1 MTSGQKGATASVLR
15 EACRISTIAPAP
27 YTNKESPLQFTNPVN
42 RMAAQAHPFTRAA
55 VAENQQELAA
65 QGRATTLAPIVKNAG
80 MVTTTIEEEQAVQG
94 PPVSGVRVSG
104 SRKRRWGINEP
115 QPSLPEPRWGG
126 PAVAQ
131 KRARREAQLAESAS
145 VKVGRKKCCVLV
157 KLLSDKRAPTK
168 QQHSFLPLFSP
179 IYPAKNSITKYE
191 K

>member
-1 MTSGQKGATASVLR
+1 VTSGQKGATASVLR

-42 RMAAQAHPFTRAA
+42 RMAAQAHPL
-55 VAENQQELAA
+55 NSSG
-65 QGRATTLAPIVKNAG
+65 GRKPARTGCAKTSNIASADDKERRNGYNNHQRGARS
-80 MVTTTIEEEQAVQG
+80 
-94 PPVSGVRVSG
+94 PVSGVRVSG